1 MKTMYKSSLALI
13 AAVGLISSPALARK
27 KQKVVQVTVSG
38 MAQIIDGNEP
48 AAKDRALEDAQRQAV
63 EQAMG
68 TMLTSETLMENY
80 QIVSDKV
87 FAKSSGYIRKYSI
100 IDSKPDGKNYK
111 VTIKA
116 DVSEG
121 DLANDV
127 DGLRNLLTMKGMPR
141 VFVVVTESVM
151 GQEAFKGS
159 AGSADFGAVELAI
172 IERLRS
178 QGFLLVDPDVLSGN
192 VALESVYKSGNVSV
206 SQARNIGKLSGAD
219 VVIFG
224 KASVTDNGAMPG
236 MGRGRA
242 NPVHVFLG
250 STNIRAVNTSNGQI
264 LATSSATAHVPGTS
278 IGGAA
283 PNALKKAGKSSA
295 KQLVGGLTKTWSSE
309 STNGVRITLTITGV
323 KFRDVRKA
331 KAMLSN
337 MRGVKSVKKRSFSG
351 KKRRVKFDVHVKTS
365 ADNFANVLDGKK
377 LGRRALEVTELRGE
391 VIEADLGK

>member
-48 AAKDRALEDAQRQAV
+48 AAKDIALEDAQRQAV

-242 NPVHVFLG
+242 NPVHVFWAAPTFVL
-250 STNIRAVNTSNGQI
+250 SIPPMDRS
-264 LATSSATAHVPGTS
+264 ATSSNGARAGTS

-351 KKRRVKFDVHVKTS
+351 KKRRVKFDVHV
-365 ADNFANVLDGKK
+365 
-377 LGRRALEVTELRGE
+377 RRVMSCQCLTVRSWVAEPLEVTEQ
-391 VIEADLGK
+391 